1 MSKTKRF
8 LAVATAAA
16 SLAVI
21 APASTA
27 GAAALGPCQVRPVG
41 GFQEWYQDVLVT
53 GESAPRGAIDVV
65 LTCGVVRYGETVA
78 YATDSLA
85 GPVAALAEIETVHA
99 GPVSS
104 CYILQVTYVT
114 HYTYTDTCP

>member
-16 SLAVI
+16 SLAVV
-21 APASTA
+21 APATA
-27 GAAALGPCQVRPVG
+27 GAAALGPCQVRPIG

-53 GESAPRGAIDVV
+53 GESAPRGAIDVD

-78 YATDSLA
+78 YASDGLV
-85 GPVAALAEIETVHA
+85 GPVAVVAEIETVHA
-99 GPVSS
+99 GPVSP
-104 CYILQVTYVT
+104 CYILSVTYIDN
-114 HYTYTDTCP
+114 YTYTDTCP

>member
-8 LAVATAAA
+8 LALATAAA
-16 SLAVI
+16 ALAVI
-21 APASTA
+21 APSTA
-27 GAAALGPCQVRPVG
+27 GAAAVGPCQVRPVG

-53 GESAPRGAIDVV
+53 GESAPRGAIDVE

-78 YATDSLA
+78 TATDGLA
-85 GPVAALAEIETVHA
+85 GPAAVVAEVETVHA

-104 CYILQVTYVT
+104 CYVLHVTYVT